1 MQNKFGMTLKKKIL
15 SMILLPVLVLGLV
28 VIILSMTVIK
38 GALIREVRLALQS
51 VATAT
56 YAAYDQNSGDYVE
69 STNGDVWKGGFNIS
83 KSDSIVDTIKEKSE

>member
-56 YAAYDQNSGDYVE
+56 YAA
-69 STNGDVWKGGFNIS
+69 
-83 KSDSIVDTIKEKSE
+83 

>member
-56 YAAYDQNSGDYVE
+56 YAAYDQNSGDYV
-69 STNGDVWKGGFNIS
+69 
-83 KSDSIVDTIKEKSE
+83 

>member
-38 GALIREVRLALQS
+38 GALIREVRHL
-51 VATAT
+51 
-56 YAAYDQNSGDYVE
+56 
-69 STNGDVWKGGFNIS
+69 
-83 KSDSIVDTIKEKSE
+83 